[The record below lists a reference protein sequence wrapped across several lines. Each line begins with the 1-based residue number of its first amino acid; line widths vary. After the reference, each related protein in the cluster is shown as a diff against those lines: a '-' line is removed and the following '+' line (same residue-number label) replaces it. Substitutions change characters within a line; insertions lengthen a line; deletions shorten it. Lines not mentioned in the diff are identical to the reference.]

1 MLHRAMKV
9 SGSAGK
15 PFLVESGIHLQY
27 MTAIVIGE
35 RETRVWRIVQG
46 DSQSDLYVIY
56 TGVQP
61 HGPNITARKL
71 RKCSPL

>member
-1 MLHRAMKV
+1 MKV

-15 PFLVESGIHLQY
+15 LFLVESGIHLLY

-46 DSQSDLYVIY
+46 DSQSDLERVYVIY

-61 HGPNITARKL
+61 HEPNITARKL